1 MNAHLRAAAA
11 GWRWGRAALPARR
24 TPRSGWTR
32 DVDVLTGGEG
42 SYTRLPWPILTA
54 VAAVSSDASD
64 PRVGGSG
71 VSPSDPGQAAGVDT
85 VPRPARD
92 GV

>member
-1 MNAHLRAAAA
+1 MGSGGSARAPYAAIWLDA
-11 GWRWGRAALPARR
+11 RRGRAHRV
-24 TPRSGWTR
+24 G
-32 DVDVLTGGEG
+32 G
-42 SYTRLPWPILTA
+42 SYNRLPRPILTA

>member
-1 MNAHLRAAAA
+1 MGSGGSARAPYAAIWLDA
-11 GWRWGRAALPARR
+11 RRGRAHQ
-24 TPRSGWTR
+24 
-32 DVDVLTGGEG
+32 GGGG
-42 SYTRLPWPILTA
+42 SYTRLPRPILTA